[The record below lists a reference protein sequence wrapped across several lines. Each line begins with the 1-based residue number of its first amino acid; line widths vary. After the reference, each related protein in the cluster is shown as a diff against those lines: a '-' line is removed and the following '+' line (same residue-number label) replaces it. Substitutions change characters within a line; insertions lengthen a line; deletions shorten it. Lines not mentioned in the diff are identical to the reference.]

1 MEVEKGNYKALK
13 QVLRLL
19 RIAHNNMSIKDLA
32 KQLDV
37 SAAYVCDIES
47 EKSEKKPSLKL
58 LDRYSKIF
66 AIKTSDILMLAE
78 DQSQNTYQRRLRR
91 ILDVLAAENEG

>member
-1 MEVEKGNYKALK
+1 MEVETGNYKALK

-19 RIAHNNMSIKDLA
+19 RIAHDNMSIKDLA
-32 KQLDV
+32 KRLDV

-58 LDRYSKIF
+58 LDRYSEIF
-66 AIKTSDILMLAE
+66 AMKTSDILMLAE
-78 DQSQNTYQRRLRR
+78 EGTHNTYQQKLRR
-91 ILDVLAAENEG
+91 ILDVLAAENES

>member
-19 RIAHNNMSIKDLA
+19 RIAHDNMSIKDLA
-32 KQLDV
+32 KRLDV
-37 SAAYVCDIES
+37 SAAYICDIES

-58 LDRYSKIF
+58 LDRYSEIF
-66 AIKTSDILMLAE
+66 AMKTSDILMLAE
-78 DQSQNTYQRRLRR
+78 DETQNTYQQKLRR
-91 ILDVLAAENEG
+91 ILDILAAENEG